1 MDQVVII
8 VVIGLISLVNW
19 LMKRSAELREQ
30 RKLERE
36 ESGNPE
42 PDPFHQLSGVEPADF
57 PAPTVR
63 QPSAAS
69 DEMRRIMEL
78 MGMPLEEE
86 APPPQPVMQPPP
98 VQPPLPKYQPPK
110 PVRPAKPVFGSGAA
124 ETAAPP
130 ALASALRSRAGIRQ
144 AVVLREILGPP
155 KAFTL

>member
-1 MDQVVII
+1 MDQVVIV

-30 RKLERE
+30 RKLERDE
-36 ESGNPE
+36 LPDVES
-42 PDPFHQLSGVEPADF
+42 ADL
-57 PAPTVR
+57 PAPSVR

-86 APPPQPVMQPPP
+86 APPPLP
-98 VQPPLPKYQPPK
+98 VQPVLPVLPKYQSPK
-110 PVRPAKPVFGSGAA
+110 PARPAKPVSSRSEGAA
-124 ETAAPP
+124 ETPGP
-130 ALASALRSRAGIRQ
+130 SALTSALRSRTGIRQ